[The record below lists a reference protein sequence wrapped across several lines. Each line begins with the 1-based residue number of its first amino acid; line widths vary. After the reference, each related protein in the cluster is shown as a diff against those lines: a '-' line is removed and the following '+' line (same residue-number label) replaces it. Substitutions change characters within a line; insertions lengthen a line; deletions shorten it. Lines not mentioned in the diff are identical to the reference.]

1 MASERKGS
9 TDSDS
14 SSTTFSPGSRPK
26 LLVPEYDSNKLAP
39 GRKGRERLYSTDT
52 TIGDMDVPHLAAQ
65 FANSR
70 LENLSLLDIF
80 SAPNIVRNTGI
91 ICTIGKHYLEHT
103 GLVLIG
109 CSVRPFYNAIRF
121 FITEG

>member
-14 SSTTFSPGSRPK
+14 SSTLSPGARPK
-26 LLVPEYDSNKLAP
+26 LLVPEYDTSKLAP
-39 GRKGRERLYSTDT
+39 GGKGRERLYSTDT
-52 TIGDMDVPHLAAQ
+52 NIGDMDVPHLAAQ

-91 ICTIGKHYLEHT
+91 ICTIGKHYLEH
-103 GLVLIG
+103 
-109 CSVRPFYNAIRF
+109 SR
-121 FITEG
+121 